1 MIYINLWIVWGQS
14 RMIDIIIPAYNAHE
28 TINRAID
35 SILTQTYQ
43 NWHITIVN
51 DGGKPY
57 NINNVD
63 SLTELRYDENKGPG
77 YARNYGIE
85 HTNCEYIMFMDA
97 DDMLW
102 DENSLMILN
111 DHMLSSER
119 NVMVISGI
127 GEQLKNDDVILKID
141 NSSFTHGKLYKR
153 DYLNKYNIRFNNSSC
168 CEDVGFNYICYM
180 LRTSY
185 EKFVEIN
192 DVTYFW
198 RYNTNSLGRNDVVT
212 WEYCTTFKGY
222 IDNIIYAFN
231 FVDNYG
237 VNTISKKAINMFKL
251 IYRYDKTMEKH
262 SEFNR
267 INSEALLR
275 YYKEIYKPIK
285 GKVGNKLIDSVMD
298 MLKLPIE
305 YKQRFLQI
313 LSLLDSYSK

>member
-1 MIYINLWIVWGQS
+1 
-14 RMIDIIIPAYNAHE
+14 MIDIIIPAYNAHE

-153 DYLNKYNIRFNNSSC
+153 DYLDKYNIRFNNSSC

-198 RYNTNSLGRNDVVT
+198 RYNTNSLGRNDAVT